1 MLGFAH
7 NPLTRR
13 PIVNCQIY
21 ITHEPLYRVDCT
33 GSMVHG
39 SLHMIDH
46 QWLALQYLATVRD
59 HNTLLVLAHLP
70 ATEVVYFAI
79 THLAGNR
86 HRVNT
91 GCLGREVTRG
101 GIRHLNTSFVGIK
114 LRARSF
120 QLGAEAKHIAVIFYL
135 AALTP
140 IIVAV
145 DRGQGSAAIKHAAHI
160 GNICRIEVGQVE
172 RYQGTAAI
180 EHAVHIGN
188 IYCIEVGQVERFQ
201 GAASIK
207 HAHHGGNVCCIEVS
221 EVERH

>member
-1 MLGFAH
+1 MPFFQRALGRILTLRLRCLTSAH
-7 NPLTRR
+7 NPLMRR
-13 PIVNCQIY
+13 PITNC
-21 ITHEPLYRVDCT
+21 HLV
-33 GSMVHG
+33 
-39 SLHMIDH
+39 
-46 QWLALQYLATVRD
+46 
-59 HNTLLVLAHLP
+59 VLAHLP

-86 HRVNT
+86 HRVNA

-101 GIRHLNTSFVGIK
+101 GIRHLNTGFVGIK

-145 DRGQGSAAIKHAAHI
+145 DRGQGPAAIKHAAHI
-160 GNICRIEVGQVE
+160 GNVCRIEAGQVE
-172 RYQGTAAI
+172 RCQGTAAI